1 MSAHVSQNSI
11 SLWDPSQGTSLSCT
25 QSRMISF
32 KLKPLV
38 SSKAAES
45 PATRI
50 QVSTSHFRCLSLSVI
65 RRRTIYACQCKCNE
79 MERACSN
86 TRDVRG
92 GRCRS
97 GTPAQSAQPAR
108 SRMRRIHFPSKFK
121 ALQLCSLCVRPSH
134 LRVAYNGGRR
144 SISTKPDP
152 RTIFSGIQP
161 SGIPHV
167 RFFLTRKLCVA
178 LYANPDL
185 SSGITLALSQ
195 TGYGCKMPLRL
206 KTGCFSP
213 WLAGTRSHYRK
224 TPVHSWRRAPQ

>member
-1 MSAHVSQNSI
+1 MVPVWENRMSAHVSQNSI

-65 RRRTIYACQCKCNE
+65 RRRTIYACQCECNE

-92 GRCRS
+92 GAMSVRY
-97 GTPAQSAQPAR
+97 AR
-108 SRMRRIHFPSKFK
+108 SK
-121 ALQLCSLCVRPSH
+121 CSTRK
-134 LRVAYNGGRR
+134 VAYAAHPF
-144 SISTKPDP
+144 SI
-152 RTIFSGIQP
+152 Q
-161 SGIPHV
+161 
-167 RFFLTRKLCVA
+167 
-178 LYANPDL
+178 
-185 SSGITLALSQ
+185 
-195 TGYGCKMPLRL
+195 
-206 KTGCFSP
+206 
-213 WLAGTRSHYRK
+213 
-224 TPVHSWRRAPQ
+224 VHSSPTVLVMCSSQSFAGSL